1 METRLTFSSLGLP
14 IAAIGRYEYSTS
26 KRSEEPQ
33 MEKRAASDASNPQAV
48 YFPPADAGYYRWSS
62 IVNQDFVYT
71 FLMPVTAETL
81 HNVSTTILLLSA
93 P

>member
-26 KRSEEPQ
+26 KRS
-33 MEKRAASDASNPQAV
+33 EKRAASDASNPQAV